1 MLKAGIK
8 SEIGKLETLLIHE
21 PGPEV
26 ENMTPATAERALY
39 SDILNLPIAKQ
50 EYAQFKGVLKKVTNV
65 IEIKDLLIDTLKKSG
80 AKREITKRL
89 ESFSGI
95 KGLAQELSDLTE
107 EEIAK
112 TLIEGTPLPQV
123 SLTNF
128 LNHNR
133 FAVNP
138 LHNMFFMRDA
148 SFTIGNTV
156 YISSMARS
164 VRKPEALMLES
175 LYRFA
180 LDDNCNVV
188 YLNDR
193 SDKKLTIE
201 GGDVLVIS
209 DEVLAVGIGTRTSP
223 EAVDKLI
230 KRVSEKQNLKYVL
243 IQELPNKPES
253 FIHIDMVFTMLSQ
266 EECMVYKPVI
276 QGEGHYHSILME
288 IENGETKKISY
299 LRNLL
304 EGLKKCGYDLK
315 PIYCG
320 GGDPLLQ
327 EREQWHSGANFFS
340 FAPGKVIGYQRNIHT
355 AEALSKAGFEVVSA
369 LDIVSGVVPLK
380 KYEKCLVTI
389 EGSELARGG
398 GGPRCMTMPLLRA
411 SL

>member
-1 MLKAGIK
+1 MIKAGIH
-8 SEIGKLETLLIHE
+8 SEVGKLETLLIHE

-39 SDILNLPIAKQ
+39 SDILNLPIARD

-65 IEIKDLLIDTLKKSG
+65 IEIKDLLKETLKKSS

-89 ESFSGI
+89 ESYSGI
-95 KGLAQELSDLTE
+95 KGLAEELSELPE

-128 LNHNR
+128 LNRNR

-164 VRKPEALMLES
+164 VRKPEALMLEA

-180 LDDNCNVV
+180 LDDDSNVV

-201 GGDVLVIS
+201 GGDVLVVS
-209 DEVLAVGIGTRTSP
+209 DEILAVGIGTRTSP

-243 IQELPNKPES
+243 IQELPHEPES
-253 FIHIDMVFTMLSQ
+253 FIHIDMVFTLLSAN
-266 EECMVYKPVI
+266 ECMVYKPVI
-276 QGEGHYHSILME
+276 LGEGRFHSILME
-288 IENGETKKISY
+288 IDNGAIKKINY
-299 LRNLL
+299 VRNLL
-304 EGLKKCGYDLK
+304 EGLKKCGYDYK
-315 PIYCG
+315 PIFCG
-320 GGDPLLQ
+320 EGDPLIQ
-327 EREQWHSGANFFS
+327 EREQWHSGANFFA

-355 AEALSKAGFEVVSA
+355 AEALNKEGFEVISA
-369 LDIVSGVVPLK
+369 LDVVSGVVPLK
-380 KYEKCLVTI
+380 KYDKCLVTI

-398 GGPRCMTMPLLRA
+398 GGPRCMTMPILRA
-411 SL
+411 